1 MAAGGP
7 VVTVTV
13 DQRYQ
18 PGLLLELL
26 ALLHSR
32 AEGIA
37 QVTGWSLP
45 PDLAET
51 RAQAVDV
58 KVPIGL
64 LDRIEWQSQTSPWTI
79 VAPADHLRRVF
90 TRLHDDAVEC
100 LTEPAHRW
108 FEPETAER
116 MFMQVREG
124 SRRVLAQL
132 DESAS

>member
-1 MAAGGP
+1 MHAQPTMAAGGP

-58 KVPIGL
+58 KTLIGI
-64 LDRIEWQSQTSPWTI
+64 LDRLEWQSQTSPWKS
-79 VAPADHLRRVF
+79 PR
-90 TRLHDDAVEC
+90 
-100 LTEPAHRW
+100 P
-108 FEPETAER
+108 R
-116 MFMQVREG
+116 MTCDVS
-124 SRRVLAQL
+124 SRGCTTTPS
-132 DESAS
+132 SA